1 MSKTKKELIKAL
13 AEVGECLRLFSEN
26 KSYSSFSKL
35 VDEDLYNQIN
45 NAIELEQRYNG
56 WFTPE
61 NVRKSMLNIS
71 KWLTE
76 EKLNDWLSN
85 SSFSKEPKNI
95 GIIMAGNIP
104 LVGFHD
110 FLSVILTG
118 NKATVKLSSDDKHML
133 PLVIDLI
140 KVYYPSIDG
149 RVRFSDA
156 QNFKSIDALIA
167 TGSNNTARYFE
178 KYFGHLPSI
187 IRKNRTSIA
196 VLTGQETDEEL
207 KSLGDDIF
215 TYFGMG
221 CRNVTQLFIHEEFDL
236 DRFFGAIV
244 DYADVINHNKY
255 VNNYDYYKAIFLMN
269 QEKLIENGF
278 LLTKESIDLF
288 SPVGVLYR
296 SYFDT
301 TQEVE
306 DYIFKNQDKIQVV
319 VGRNY
324 LPFGK
329 AQSPSLTDY
338 ADGIDTIDF
347 LLKLDKSY
355 A

>member
-1 MSKTKKELIKAL
+1 MDKTKKELIKAL
-13 AEVGECLRLFSEN
+13 AEVGECLSFFGEN

-35 VDEDLYNQIN
+35 VDRDLYDKIN

-76 EKLNDWLSN
+76 KSLNEWLGKSTFVEKPNN
-85 SSFSKEPKNI
+85 V
-95 GIIMAGNIP
+95 GVIMAGNIP

-110 FLSVILTG
+110 FISVLLTG
-118 NKATVKLSSDDKHML
+118 NKATIKLSSDDKHLL
-133 PLVIDLI
+133 PLVLDLI
-140 KVYYPSIDG
+140 KIYYPAIDNL
-149 RVRFSDA
+149 VSFSDA
-156 QNFKSIDALIA
+156 GNFKSIDALIA

-196 VLTGQETDEEL
+196 ILTGEETDEEL

-221 CRNVTQLFIHEEFDL
+221 CRNVTQLFIHKEFDL

-244 DYADVINHNKY
+244 NYSDVINHNKY

-278 LLTKESIDLF
+278 LLTKESNELF
-288 SPVGVLYR
+288 APVGVLYR
-296 SYFDT
+296 DYFDEI
-301 TQEVE
+301 QEVE
-306 DYIFKNQDKIQVV
+306 KFISENKDEIQIV
-319 VGRNY
+319 VGKNY
-324 LPFGK
+324 IPFGK
-329 AQSPSLTDY
+329 AQNPSLTDY
-338 ADGIDTIDF
+338 ADGIDTVDF
-347 LLKLDKSY
+347 LTKLDKSY